1 MTDKTHPAEPG
12 QTAEPAIRIRGASQN
27 NLKHID
33 ADFRIGKFT
42 VVTGL
47 SGSGKSSLV
56 FDTLYAEGQRRY
68 VETFSP
74 YARQFLD
81 RMDRPHADSIDGVPP
96 AIAIDQQGAIRT
108 SRSTV
113 GTMTELNDHLKLLFA
128 HHGRIFCPDDG
139 EEILDF
145 SPAAIWDAALEAAGR
160 QARSLGPEAA
170 ERARL
175 HIAFD
180 IEVPAALPMATAE
193 AGLSAQGFTRI
204 LERRTA
210 PSAAAKAE
218 KSAQAKAGAKTRK
231 ASPSAPG
238 TILTVD
244 ADRFKLGRAAD
255 ERSRGIEAVETA
267 LQKGAGEA
275 AALLE
280 VPGEASLIL
289 LGRWRRG
296 RACPR
301 CGRRFPD
308 PAPNLFS
315 FNSPLGAC
323 PVCRG
328 FGRTIEIDPALI
340 IPDPTKTLAEHAV
353 KPFSTPTWRSC
364 EEDMLRACR
373 RQGISTNT
381 PWEDLSDADRRYVF
395 EGDPSFQGDWD
406 HDWYGIQRFF
416 SYLETKTY
424 KMHVRV
430 MLSRYRS
437 YRTCRACGGS
447 HLKLDSLAWRIGTSE
462 DRALARQLA
471 GPAYPESFL
480 PVGAKLSREA
490 WNALP
495 GFCFHELMLLPIGIL
510 RTIFERMLARS
521 ADPGEELILSE
532 ICARLRYLT
541 DVGLGYLT
549 LDRQGRTLSG
559 GEVQR
564 VNLTTALGTRLV
576 NTLFVLDEPSVGLHP
591 RDMGRVNRILRRL
604 TAAGNTLVV
613 VEHDP
618 QVMLAADDL
627 IDMGP
632 RAGREGG
639 EVIYRGSA
647 AGVLDAETETGRY
660 LSGRKRIERKR
671 IAVDDATPR
680 LVVSGCCQNN
690 LQNLSVSIPL
700 HRLVAV
706 AGVSGAGKSTLV
718 ADTIVPLLEN
728 RMRGPHGEAGASPE
742 KLDVVF
748 ADQSPLGRTTRG
760 NPASYVGAFPAIR
773 RWFGRQPATV
783 AAGFTDADFS
793 FNAGKGRCPYCEGA
807 GYEHVEM
814 QFLSDVY
821 LPCPVCNGRH
831 YRDEILALRF
841 PMADGAVR
849 SIADVLD
856 LTVEHA
862 LAAFAGERTVTD
874 PLQVL
879 VDVGLGYLTLG
890 QPLTTLSGGERQ
902 RLKLAERISRES
914 PLSAKLHPA
923 LFVFDEPTTGL
934 HFADIERLVRVFDQL
949 IARGH
954 SVLVIEHN
962 LDVIGAADW
971 VLELGPEGGAAGG
984 RLVFEGTPEVMSQAG
999 TLTGRALAAWRLAQA
1014 GDPSR
1019 AEFFSLP
1026 GSQAAAEE
1034 AAGTDTANELDKA
1047 QLPRG
1052 RSMQTLLLERRARS
1066 SIVVEGAREHNLKNI
1081 SVDIPR
1087 DRFTVLTG
1095 PSGSGKSTLAFD
1107 IVFAEGQRRY
1117 LESLNAY
1124 ARSMVQP
1131 PPIPDVDSVQGIPP
1145 TVAIEQRTS
1154 RGGMRSTVGTM
1165 TEIYSFLRLLYV
1177 NLGTQHCPKCG
1188 VPVKAQTADQ
1198 IVSALRRDFKG
1209 RRALLLAPIVQHRK
1223 GAFAKE
1229 IAALAAQGTAYLR
1242 IDGEYHS
1249 LLSGVPTLNRL
1260 KLHDI
1265 EAPIAVMEPGEPL
1278 AETTRKA
1285 ALALA
1290 AGAKAFCATDAIP
1303 EDGFEGTAPAGELH
1317 FYSEERACPVCG
1329 ESFPPLDSRL
1339 FSYNSVGQCPECMG
1353 YGVVDANHPAFLRE
1367 RERKAALAAARA
1379 QAKGGERVV
1388 QPMTETDPDP
1398 KDARWVTCPAC
1409 DGARL
1414 NDIARHVLWKGR
1426 SISELCAMPVSEAA
1440 RTLGAYKLTVR
1451 ESALG
1456 RDALAEIRSRLAF
1469 MKQVGLGYLA
1479 LDRSAPTLSGGESQ
1493 RIRLAAQL
1501 GTNLR
1506 GVCYILDE
1514 PTIGLHPR
1522 DNGMLLSAIAAL
1534 AKKGNTLLVVE
1545 HDEETIRRADH
1556 VIDIGP
1562 GAGVRGG
1569 RVTAEGTVEDIMDS
1583 PDSVTGAMLRNPLP
1597 HTGIPDRA
1605 FDPTN
1610 DPAIIVRNASKN
1622 NLDIAEARI
1631 PIGRLTVITGVSGSG
1646 KSTFAREV
1654 LYENLLRA
1662 VKAKTPLAFD
1672 GCSAIEGFS
1681 HIRRVLEV
1689 DQTPIGKTPRSCP
1702 ATYIGFFDRIRELY
1716 AGTAE
1721 AQARG
1726 YGAGRFSFNNEDGS
1740 CPDCGGR
1747 GMRTIEMAFLPDVKV
1762 LCETCRGMRFNPEML
1777 AVTWKGKSIG
1787 EVLQMEVDEAVDF
1800 FASMPLIA
1808 HPLRLMQEV
1817 GLGYLTLGQPSP
1829 TLSGGEAQRIKLVT
1843 ELAKVKEDGSRG
1855 RSPHTLYVL
1864 DEPTVGLH
1872 MTDVAKLTGVLK
1884 RLVAAGNTAVVIE
1897 HNLDVVADADW
1908 VIDLGPEGGS
1918 GGGHIVAAGTP
1929 AAVAACATETGRALR
1944 AFLKTHKP
1952 AKAPKA
1958 LKRKTADKAAP

>member
-1 MTDKTHPAEPG
+1 MTDKTTPERALPEG
-12 QTAEPAIRIRGASQN
+12 AEPAIRIRGASQN

-33 ADFRIGKFT
+33 ADFRTGKFT

-81 RMDRPHADSIDGVPP
+81 RMDRPHADSIEGVPP

-128 HHGRIFCPDDG
+128 HHGRVFCPDDG
-139 EEILDF
+139 EEVLDF
-145 SPAAIWDAALEAAGR
+145 SPESIWEAALAAAQAAAAGR
-160 QARSLGPEAA
+160 EPGAA
-170 ERARL
+170 DRARL
-175 HIAFD
+175 HIAFEL
-180 IEVPAALPMATAE
+180 EVPASLPMETAE

-204 LERRTA
+204 LERRPAAAASGAA
-210 PSAAAKAE
+210 PEKGAKTKTKAKAE
-218 KSAQAKAGAKTRK
+218 
-231 ASPSAPG
+231 APG

-244 ADRFKLGRAAD
+244 ADRFRLARTAD

-275 AALLE
+275 VAILE
-280 VPGEASLIL
+280 IPGEAELIA

-353 KPFSTPTWRSC
+353 KPFSTKTWKEC

-373 RQGISTNT
+373 REGISVRTA
-381 PWEDLSDADRRYVF
+381 WEDLSDEDRRYVF
-395 EGDPSFQGDWD
+395 EGDPNFKGDWQN
-406 HDWYGIQRFF
+406 DWYGIRRFF
-416 SYLETKTY
+416 QYLETKSY

-447 HLKLDSLAWRIGTSE
+447 HLKIDSLAWRVGSAE
-462 DRALARQLA
+462 DRALARELA
-471 GPAYPESFL
+471 AADYPDFI
-480 PVGAKLSREA
+480 PVGAKLPRGA
-490 WNALP
+490 WAALP
-495 GFCFHELMLLPIGIL
+495 GFCFHELMLLPISVL
-510 RTIFERMLARS
+510 KAIFERMLART
-521 ADPGEELILSE
+521 ADPGEELILGEVCS
-532 ICARLRYLT
+532 RLRYLA

-604 TAAGNTLVV
+604 TSAGNTLVV

-632 RAGREGG
+632 KAGREGG

-647 AGVLDAETETGRY
+647 AGVLEATTETGLY
-660 LSGRKRIERKR
+660 LSGRKRIARKR
-671 IAVDDATPR
+671 LPVDDASPR
-680 LVVSGCCQNN
+680 LVVSGCRQNN
-690 LQNLSVSIPL
+690 LKNITASIPL
-700 HRLVAV
+700 HRLVTV

-728 RMRGPHGEAGASPE
+728 HLRGPAGETGTSPE
-742 KLDVVF
+742 RLDVVF

-773 RWFGRQPATV
+773 RWFGRQPATA
-783 AAGFTDADFS
+783 AAGFTEADFS
-793 FNAGKGRCPYCEGA
+793 FNAGQGRCPYCQGA

-821 LPCPVCNGRH
+821 LPCPVCGGRH

-856 LTVEHA
+856 LTVEQA
-862 LAAFAGERTVTD
+862 LAAFKGERAVTD
-874 PLQVL
+874 PLQIL
-879 VDVGLGYLTLG
+879 ADVGLGYLALG

-934 HFADIERLVRVFDQL
+934 HFADIDRLVKVFDAL

-971 VLELGPEGGAAGG
+971 VIELGPEGGAAGG
-984 RLVFEGTPEVMSQAG
+984 SIVFEGEPEAMSRAG

-1026 GSQAAAEE
+1026 GSRAAADEADAAAAAVLSESLGGADKAKARAAQAAP
-1034 AAGTDTANELDKA
+1034 AA
-1047 QLPRG
+1047 RG
-1052 RSMQTLLLERRARS
+1052 RSMQALVLERRART

-1081 SVDIPR
+1081 SLDIPR

-1188 VPVKAQTADQ
+1188 VPVEAQTAEQ

-1209 RRALLLAPIVQHRK
+1209 RRALLLAPVVQHRK

-1229 IAALAAQGTAYLR
+1229 MAALAARGTAYLR
-1242 IDGEYHS
+1242 IDGEYVS
-1249 LLSGVPTLNRL
+1249 LLSGIPSISRL

-1265 EAPIAVMEPGEPL
+1265 EAPIAVMEPGEPV
-1278 AETTRKA
+1278 AETFRKA
-1285 ALALA
+1285 SLALA
-1290 AGAKAFCATDAIP
+1290 AGGKALCATAAIP
-1303 EDGFEGTAPAGELH
+1303 PEGFEGTAPAEGELR

-1353 YGVVDANHPAFLRE
+1353 YGVVDANNPAYLKE
-1367 RERKAALAAARA
+1367 RARKEAAAAARA
-1379 QAKGGERVV
+1379 QERGGERVV
-1388 QPMTETDPDP
+1388 QPMAERDPDP
-1398 KDARWVTCPAC
+1398 KNARWVTCPAC
-1409 DGARL
+1409 GGARL
-1414 NDIARHVLWKGR
+1414 NDVARHVLWKGR
-1426 SISELCAMPVSEAA
+1426 SISELCALPVSEAA
-1440 RTLGAYKLTVR
+1440 KVLRALKLTKR
-1451 ESALG
+1451 EEALG
-1456 RDALAEIRSRLAF
+1456 RDALAEIRTRLAF
-1469 MKQVGLGYLA
+1469 MEEVGLGYLS
-1479 LDRSAPTLSGGESQ
+1479 LERSAPTLSGGESQ

-1522 DNGMLLSAIAAL
+1522 DNGMLLSAIEKL
-1534 AKKGNTLLVVE
+1534 AQKGNTLLVVE

-1569 RVTAEGTVEDIMDS
+1569 RITAEGTVEDVMAA
-1583 PDSVTGAMLRNPLP
+1583 PGSVTGEMLRHPLP
-1597 HTGIPDRA
+1597 HTGTPALA
-1605 FDPTN
+1605 FDPEK
-1610 DPAIIVRNASKN
+1610 DPAIVVRGASKN
-1622 NLDIAEARI
+1622 NLRIDEARI
-1631 PIGRLTVITGVSGSG
+1631 PVGRLTVVTGVSGSG

-1654 LYENLLRA
+1654 LYENLVRA
-1662 VKAKTPLAFD
+1662 VKAKGTPSFD
-1672 GCSAIEGFS
+1672 GCGSIEGFEP
-1681 HIRRVLEV
+1681 IRRVLEV

-1702 ATYIGFFDRIRELY
+1702 ATYVGFFDRIRELY
-1716 AGTAE
+1716 AGTSE
-1721 AQARG
+1721 AMARG
-1726 YGAGRFSFNNEDGS
+1726 YDAGRFSFNNESGS

-1762 LCETCRGMRFNPEML
+1762 LCETCRGMRFNPETL

-1787 EVLQMEVDEAVDF
+1787 EVLQMEVDEAAEF

-1829 TLSGGEAQRIKLVT
+1829 TLSGGEAQRIKLVA
-1843 ELAKVKEDGSRG
+1843 ELAKVKPDGSRG

-1872 MTDVAKLTGVLK
+1872 MTDVAKLTAVLK

-1918 GGGHIVAAGTP
+1918 GGGRVVAAGTP
-1929 AAVAACATETGRALR
+1929 AAVAKRATETGRALK
-1944 AFLKTHKP
+1944 AFLKIHKP
-1952 AKAPKA
+1952 AKA
-1958 LKRKTADKAAP
+1958 